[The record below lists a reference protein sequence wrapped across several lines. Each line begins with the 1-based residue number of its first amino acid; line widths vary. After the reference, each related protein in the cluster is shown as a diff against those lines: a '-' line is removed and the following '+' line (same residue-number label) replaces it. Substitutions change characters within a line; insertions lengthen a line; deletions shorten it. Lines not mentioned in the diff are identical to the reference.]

1 MKKNASSKILLSLGV
16 ATLLY
21 SSAFAQE
28 INLTE
33 SSDVGNYF
41 EENGKDINL
50 KNPDKYKGQDLN
62 IKMGVWDLPND
73 DYDSADYRLNI
84 DIGKNNT
91 LSFTHNNGQN
101 PAYVTNL
108 NATAKEVKTTDI
120 VLQAFAPSVINGDLT
135 MTSSGG
141 EAITEDEKKGS
152 GIILYNGAVEGKSAN
167 GSLTINGN
175 FTADKTLF
183 ATYGNFVK
191 VNGTANLKNS
201 NFGLMKRS
209 YTDLE
214 ANNVV
219 MVQAKDFNENILKA
233 NNNAGALLLKFASD
247 YISTDVQGKDP
258 LEAGTIIDISD
269 EDKYGDGEK
278 GLVDYKL
285 SVQNCG
291 GNKCLVDY
299 KLSVQNC
306 GGNKCLVINGGAT
319 AAAKD
324 KLVQLQVD
332 IDAIDKLL
340 KNEFDFSQDEEWTK
354 AKEALEKQK
363 TELEQ
368 LKQEA
373 EKNGGKIDDEK
384 YIDLVNKNSNLNL
397 SANDKASILALRSIT
412 EQLGSIGADLAS
424 REGVKLALDIKKDT
438 DNTGKSVSN
447 LNSASSAV
455 NTTMNISNDVSIG
468 SRVAMLN
475 NPFGTYASK
484 MNGLKFAALDSDM
497 RPSYV
502 NEYTNS
508 VWANA
513 FGGANIIDGDSGAMY
528 GATIGVDKQANDDVL
543 WGTYFTYANAKIKD
557 NNLEQKSDNFQL
569 GMYSTINVA
578 PQWELNL
585 KAYAQVS
592 PTKQDNVQ
600 TDGAYNSDYTSKFL
614 GLSANAGRV
623 FDFSDNTLFIKPF
636 AGVNYYF
643 SYTPSHTENGAIAKD
658 IDSMKNN
665 SVSVEVGAEFRKYM
679 NENSYIFVTPKIE
692 QFVINSG
699 DDYTANLAVN
709 NAFFTS
715 IEANNKKKTYGQ
727 IIVGGNVDFTN
738 QLSMNLGFGA
748 KQILAGKV
756 DNKNET
762 YLSGQ
767 VGLKYKF

>member
-21 SSAFAQE
+21 SGAFAAE
-28 INLTE
+28 ITFN
-33 SSDVGNYF
+33 SDSDLNTHF
-41 EENGKDINL
+41 DINEKDNVATF
-50 KNPDKYKGQDLN
+50 KNENYKNQDLTFKIN
-62 IKMGVWDLPND
+62 TLAFEDAHEDAKI
-73 DYDSADYRLNI
+73 NI
-84 DIGKNNT
+84 DLGNNSLT
-91 LSFTHNNGQN
+91 LENTRNSGGE
-101 PAYVTNL
+101 
-108 NATAKEVKTTDI
+108 TAALVRNFNVDAKDFKTTDI
-120 VLQAFAPSVINGDLT
+120 GLSYFNAGIINANFT
-135 MTSSGG
+135 MV
-141 EAITEDEKKGS
+141 GS
-152 GIILYNGAVEGKSAN
+152 GEDFDLDNIDKNKASSLLIFNGSRENTNDTVN
-167 GSLTINGN
+167 GSLTVNGD
-175 FTADKTLF
+175 FS
-183 ATYGNFVK
+183 ATNSAIASMKSDTFK
-191 VNGTANLKNS
+191 VNGTATIEKSGLGFLSQSYSNL
-201 NFGLMKRS
+201 
-209 YTDLE
+209 D
-214 ANNVV
+214 ANDFIVLR
-219 MVQAKDFNENILKA
+219 AKDIKTDKLNDET
-233 NNNAGALLLKFASD
+233 NAGALILKSASSYIDESLLNDDDYVASL
-247 YISTDVQGKDP
+247 DVT
-258 LEAGTIIDISD
+258 A
-269 EDKYGDGEK
+269 EDNKYGGVF
-278 GLVDYKL
+278 VDYKL
-285 SVQNCG
+285 SLKNCG
-291 GNKCLVDY
+291 GD
-299 KLSVQNC
+299 
-306 GGNKCLVINGGAT
+306 KCLVINGGAT
-319 AAAKD
+319 AAAK
-324 KLVQLQVD
+324 KLTNQIAVD
-332 IDAIDKLL
+332 LEAITRIIDDLD
-340 KNEFDFSQDEEWTK
+340 NEQ
-354 AKEALEKQK
+354 AKETLKKQQAELQTMLE
-363 TELEQ
+363 
-368 LKQEA
+368 EA
-373 EKNGGKIDDEK
+373 KKNGGKIDDEK
-384 YIDLVNKNSNLNL
+384 YIDLVNKNLNLNL

-543 WGTYFTYANAKIKD
+543 WGAYFTYANAKIKD

-569 GMYSTINVA
+569 GMYSTINIA

-600 TDGAYNSDYTSKFL
+600 IDGAYNSDYTSKFL

-715 IEANNKKKTYGQ
+715 VEANNKKKTYGQ

>member
-28 INLTE
+28 INLTQ

-91 LSFTHNNGQN
+91 LSFTHNNDQN
-101 PAYVTNL
+101 PVYVTNL

-141 EAITEDEKKGS
+141 GAITEDEKKGS
-152 GIILYNGAVEGKSAN
+152 GIILYNGNGAVEGKSAN

-175 FTADKTLF
+175 FAADKTLF
-183 ATYGNFVK
+183 AAYGNFVK
-191 VNGTANLKNS
+191 VNGTANLTNS

-219 MVQAKDFNENILKA
+219 IVQAKDFNENILKA
-233 NNNAGALLLKFASD
+233 NNNAGALLLKFAGD

-291 GNKCLVDY
+291 GNKCLV
-299 KLSVQNC
+299 
-306 GGNKCLVINGGAT
+306 INGGAT
-319 AAAKD
+319 AAAKN

-340 KNEFDFSQDEEWTK
+340 KNEFDSSQGEEWEQ
-354 AKEALEKQK
+354 AKETLKKQQAELQTVLE
-363 TELEQ
+363 
-368 LKQEA
+368 EA
-373 EKNGGKIDDEK
+373 KKNGGKIDDEK

-528 GATIGVDKQANDDVL
+528 GATVGVDKQANDDVL
-543 WGTYFTYANAKIKD
+543 WGAYFTYANAKIKD

-600 TDGAYNSDYTSKFL
+600 IDGAYNSDYTSKFL

-715 IEANNKKKTYGQ
+715 VEANNKKKTYGQ

>member
-28 INLTE
+28 INLTQ

-101 PAYVTNL
+101 PVYVTNL

-120 VLQAFAPSVINGDLT
+120 VLQASAPSVINGNLT
-135 MTSSGG
+135 MTSSGAG
-141 EAITEDEKKGS
+141 TITEDEKKGS
-152 GIILYNGAVEGKSAN
+152 GIILYNGNGAVEGKSAN

-183 ATYGNFVK
+183 AAYGNFVK
-191 VNGTANLKNS
+191 VNGTANLTNS

-219 MVQAKDFNENILKA
+219 IVQAKDFNENILKA
-233 NNNAGALLLKFASD
+233 NNNAGALLLKFAGD

-291 GNKCLVDY
+291 GNKCLV
-299 KLSVQNC
+299 
-306 GGNKCLVINGGAT
+306 INGGAT

-332 IDAIDKLL
+332 IDTIDKLL
-340 KNEFDFSQDEEWTK
+340 KNEFDSSQGEEWEQ
-354 AKEALEKQK
+354 AKETLKKQQAEIQTMLE
-363 TELEQ
+363 
-368 LKQEA
+368 EA
-373 EKNGGKIDDEK
+373 KKNGGKIDDEK

-528 GATIGVDKQANDDVL
+528 GATVGVDKQANDDVL
-543 WGTYFTYANAKIKD
+543 WGAYFTYANAKIKD

-600 TDGAYNSDYTSKFL
+600 IDGAYNSDYTSKFL

-665 SVSVEVGAEFRKYM
+665 SVSIEVGAEFRKYM

-715 IEANNKKKTYGQ
+715 VEANNKKKTYGQ

>member
-28 INLTE
+28 INLTQ

-50 KNPDKYKGQDLN
+50 KNPDKYKGQDLS

-101 PAYVTNL
+101 PVYVTNL

-120 VLQAFAPSVINGDLT
+120 VLQASAPSVINGNLT
-135 MTSSGG
+135 MTSSGA
-141 EAITEDEKKGS
+141 ETITENEKKGS
-152 GIILYNGAVEGKSAN
+152 GIILYNGNGAVEGKSAN

-183 ATYGNFVK
+183 AAYGNFVK
-191 VNGTANLKNS
+191 VNGTANLTNS

-219 MVQAKDFNENILKA
+219 IVQAKDFNENILKA
-233 NNNAGALLLKFASD
+233 NNNAGALLLKFAGD

-258 LEAGTIIDISD
+258 LEAATIIDISD

-278 GLVDYKL
+278 G
-285 SVQNCG
+285 
-291 GNKCLVDY
+291 LVDY

-332 IDAIDKLL
+332 IDSIDKLL
-340 KNEFDFSQDEEWTK
+340 KNEFDSSQGEEWEQ
-354 AKEALEKQK
+354 AKETLKKQQAEIQTMLE
-363 TELEQ
+363 
-368 LKQEA
+368 EA

-528 GATIGVDKQANDDVL
+528 GATVGVDKQANDDVL
-543 WGTYFTYANAKIKD
+543 WGAYFTYANAKIKD

-600 TDGAYNSDYTSKFL
+600 IDGAYNSDYTSKFL

-715 IEANNKKKTYGQ
+715 VEANNKKKTYGQ

>member
-21 SSAFAQE
+21 SSAFAAE
-28 INLTE
+28 ITFN
-33 SSDVGNYF
+33 SDSDLNTHF
-41 EENGKDINL
+41 DINEKDNVATF
-50 KNPDKYKGQDLN
+50 KNENYKNQDLTFKIN
-62 IKMGVWDLPND
+62 TLAFEDAHEDAKI
-73 DYDSADYRLNI
+73 NI
-84 DIGKNNT
+84 DLGNNSLT
-91 LSFTHNNGQN
+91 LENTRNSGE
-101 PAYVTNL
+101 
-108 NATAKEVKTTDI
+108 TAALVRNFNVDAKDFKTTDI
-120 VLQAFAPSVINGDLT
+120 GLSYFNAGIINANFT
-135 MTSSGG
+135 MV
-141 EAITEDEKKGS
+141 GS
-152 GIILYNGAVEGKSAN
+152 GEDFDLDNIDKNKASSLLIFNGSRENTNDTVN
-167 GSLTINGN
+167 GSLTVNGD
-175 FTADKTLF
+175 FS
-183 ATYGNFVK
+183 ATNSAIASMKSDTFK
-191 VNGTANLKNS
+191 VNGTATIEKSGLGFLSQSYSNL
-201 NFGLMKRS
+201 
-209 YTDLE
+209 D
-214 ANNVV
+214 ANDFIVLR
-219 MVQAKDFNENILKA
+219 AKDIKTDKLNDET
-233 NNNAGALLLKFASD
+233 NAGALILKSASSYIDESLLNDDDYVASL
-247 YISTDVQGKDP
+247 DVT
-258 LEAGTIIDISD
+258 A
-269 EDKYGDGEK
+269 EDNKYGGVF
-278 GLVDYKL
+278 VDYKL
-285 SVQNCG
+285 SLKNCG
-291 GNKCLVDY
+291 GD
-299 KLSVQNC
+299 
-306 GGNKCLVINGGAT
+306 KCLVINGGAT
-319 AAAKD
+319 AAAK
-324 KLVQLQVD
+324 KLTNQIAVD
-332 IDAIDKLL
+332 LEAITRIIDDLD
-340 KNEFDFSQDEEWTK
+340 NEQ

-384 YIDLVNKNSNLNL
+384 YIDLVNKNLNLNL

-528 GATIGVDKQANDDVL
+528 GATVGVDKQANDDVL

-569 GMYSTINVA
+569 GMYSTINIA

-600 TDGAYNSDYTSKFL
+600 IDGAYNSDYTSKFL

-658 IDSMKNN
+658 IDSIKNN

-715 IEANNKKKTYGQ
+715 VEANNKKKTYGQ

>member
-28 INLTE
+28 INLTQ

-91 LSFTHNNGQN
+91 LSFTHNNDQN
-101 PAYVTNL
+101 PVYVTNL

-120 VLQAFAPSVINGDLT
+120 VLEAVAPSVINGNLT

-141 EAITEDEKKGS
+141 GAITEDEKKGS
-152 GIILYNGAVEGKSAN
+152 GIILYNGNGAVEGKSAN

-175 FTADKTLF
+175 FAADKTLF
-183 ATYGNFVK
+183 AAYGNFVK
-191 VNGTANLKNS
+191 VNGTANLTNS

-219 MVQAKDFNENILKA
+219 IVQAKDFNENILKA
-233 NNNAGALLLKFASD
+233 NNNAGALLLKFAGD

-291 GNKCLVDY
+291 GNKCLV
-299 KLSVQNC
+299 
-306 GGNKCLVINGGAT
+306 INGGAT

-332 IDAIDKLL
+332 IDTIDKLL
-340 KNEFDFSQDEEWTK
+340 KNEFDSSQGEEWEQ
-354 AKEALEKQK
+354 AKETLKKQQAEIQTMLE
-363 TELEQ
+363 
-368 LKQEA
+368 EA
-373 EKNGGKIDDEK
+373 KKNGGKIDDEK
-384 YIDLVNKNSNLNL
+384 YIDLVNKNLNLNL

-543 WGTYFTYANAKIKD
+543 WGAYFTYANAKIKD

-600 TDGAYNSDYTSKFL
+600 IDGAYNSDYTSKFL

-715 IEANNKKKTYGQ
+715 VEANNKKKTYGQ

>member
-28 INLTE
+28 INLTQ

-41 EENGKDINL
+41 EENGNDINL
-50 KNPDKYKGQDLN
+50 KNPDKYKGQDLS

-101 PAYVTNL
+101 PVYVTNL

-120 VLQAFAPSVINGDLT
+120 VLQASAPSVINGNLT
-135 MTSSGG
+135 MTSSGA
-141 EAITEDEKKGS
+141 ETITEDEKKGS
-152 GIILYNGAVEGKSAN
+152 GIILYNGNGAVEGKSAN

-183 ATYGNFVK
+183 AAYGNFVK
-191 VNGTANLKNS
+191 VNGTANLTNS

-219 MVQAKDFNENILKA
+219 IVQAKDFNENILKA
-233 NNNAGALLLKFASD
+233 NNNAGALLLKFAGD

-258 LEAGTIIDISD
+258 LEAVTIIDISD

-278 GLVDYKL
+278 G
-285 SVQNCG
+285 
-291 GNKCLVDY
+291 LVDY

-332 IDAIDKLL
+332 IDTIDKLL
-340 KNEFDFSQDEEWTK
+340 KNEFDSSQGEEWEQ
-354 AKEALEKQK
+354 AKETLKKQQAEIQTMLE
-363 TELEQ
+363 
-368 LKQEA
+368 EA
-373 EKNGGKIDDEK
+373 KKNGGKIDDEK

-528 GATIGVDKQANDDVL
+528 GATVGVDKQANDDVL
-543 WGTYFTYANAKIKD
+543 WGAYFTYANAKIKD

-600 TDGAYNSDYTSKFL
+600 IDGAYNSDYTSKFL

-715 IEANNKKKTYGQ
+715 VEANNKKKTYGQ

>member
-21 SSAFAQE
+21 SSAFAAE
-28 INLTE
+28 ITFN
-33 SSDVGNYF
+33 SDSDLNTHF
-41 EENGKDINL
+41 DINEKDNVATF
-50 KNPDKYKGQDLN
+50 KNENYKNQDLTFKIN
-62 IKMGVWDLPND
+62 TLAFD
-73 DYDSADYRLNI
+73 DAPEDAKINI
-84 DIGKNNT
+84 DLGNNSLT
-91 LSFTHNNGQN
+91 LENTRNSSGE
-101 PAYVTNL
+101 
-108 NATAKEVKTTDI
+108 TAALVRNFNVDAKDFKTTDI
-120 VLQAFAPSVINGDLT
+120 GLSYFNAGIINANFT
-135 MTSSGG
+135 MV
-141 EAITEDEKKGS
+141 GS
-152 GIILYNGAVEGKSAN
+152 GEDFDLDNIDKNKASSLLIFNGSRENTNDTVN
-167 GSLTINGN
+167 GSLTVNGD
-175 FTADKTLF
+175 FS
-183 ATYGNFVK
+183 ATNSAIVSMKSDTFK
-191 VNGTANLKNS
+191 VNGTATLKEAGLGFLSQSYSNLDVND
-201 NFGLMKRS
+201 FIALR
-209 YTDLE
+209 
-214 ANNVV
+214 
-219 MVQAKDFNENILKA
+219 AKDIKTDKLNDET
-233 NNNAGALLLKFASD
+233 NAGALILKSGSSYIDESLLNGDDSIASL
-247 YISTDVQGKDP
+247 DVT
-258 LEAGTIIDISD
+258 A
-269 EDKYGDGEK
+269 EDNKYGGVF
-278 GLVDYKL
+278 VDYKL
-285 SVQNCG
+285 SLKNCG
-291 GNKCLVDY
+291 GD
-299 KLSVQNC
+299 
-306 GGNKCLVINGGAT
+306 KCLVINGGAT
-319 AAAKD
+319 AAAK
-324 KLVQLQVD
+324 KLTNQIAVD
-332 IDAIDKLL
+332 LEAITRIIDGLD
-340 KNEFDFSQDEEWTK
+340 NEQ
-354 AKEALEKQK
+354 AKEALKKQQAEIQ
-363 TELEQ
+363 TMLE
-368 LKQEA
+368 EA
-373 EKNGGKIDDEK
+373 KKNGGKIDDEK
-384 YIDLVNKNSNLNL
+384 YIDLVNKNLNLNL

-543 WGTYFTYANAKIKD
+543 WGAYFTYANAKIKD

-600 TDGAYNSDYTSKFL
+600 IDGAYNSDYTSKFL

-715 IEANNKKKTYGQ
+715 VEANNKKKTYGQ

>member
-21 SSAFAQE
+21 SGAFAQE
-28 INLTE
+28 INLAG
-33 SSDVGNYF
+33 SSDIGNYF

-50 KNPDKYKGQDLN
+50 KNPDKYKGQDLS
-62 IKMGVWDLPND
+62 IKMGIGDLPSD
-73 DYDSADYRLNI
+73 GYDSADYRFNI
-84 DIGKNNT
+84 DIGKDNT
-91 LSFTHNNGQN
+91 LSFTHNNNQE

-108 NATAKEVKTTDI
+108 NATAKKVETTDI
-120 VLQAFAPSVINGDLT
+120 ILQAFAPSVINGNLT
-135 MTSSGG
+135 MTSSGS

-152 GIILYNGAVEGKSAN
+152 GIILYNGTVEGKSAN

-191 VNGTANLKNS
+191 VNGTANLTNS

-219 MVQAKDFNENILKA
+219 IVQAKDFNENILKEET

-247 YISTDVQGKDP
+247 YISTNVQGKDP
-258 LEAGTIIDISD
+258 LEAGTVLDITD
-269 EDKYGDGEK
+269 DKY
-278 GLVDYKL
+278 
-285 SVQNCG
+285 SG
-291 GNKCLVDY
+291 GLVDY

-332 IDAIDKLL
+332 IDTIDKLL
-340 KNEFDFSQDEEWTK
+340 KNEFDSSQDEEWK
-354 AKEALEKQK
+354 QAKEALEKQK
-363 TELEQ
+363 EELKKLQ
-368 LKQEA
+368 QEA
-373 EKNGGKIDDEK
+373 MQNGGKIDDEK
-384 YIDLVNKNSNLNL
+384 YVDLVNKNLNLNL

-424 REGVKLALDIKKDT
+424 REGVKLALQIKKDT

-447 LNSASSAV
+447 FNSASSAV

-513 FGGANIIDGDSGAMY
+513 FGGA
-528 GATIGVDKQANDDVL
+528 
-543 WGTYFTYANAKIKD
+543 
-557 NNLEQKSDNFQL
+557 
-569 GMYSTINVA
+569 
-578 PQWELNL
+578 
-585 KAYAQVS
+585 
-592 PTKQDNVQ
+592 
-600 TDGAYNSDYTSKFL
+600 
-614 GLSANAGRV
+614 
-623 FDFSDNTLFIKPF
+623 
-636 AGVNYYF
+636 
-643 SYTPSHTENGAIAKD
+643 
-658 IDSMKNN
+658 
-665 SVSVEVGAEFRKYM
+665 
-679 NENSYIFVTPKIE
+679 
-692 QFVINSG
+692 
-699 DDYTANLAVN
+699 
-709 NAFFTS
+709 
-715 IEANNKKKTYGQ
+715 
-727 IIVGGNVDFTN
+727 
-738 QLSMNLGFGA
+738 
-748 KQILAGKV
+748 
-756 DNKNET
+756 
-762 YLSGQ
+762 
-767 VGLKYKF
+767 

>member
-28 INLTE
+28 INLTQ

-73 DYDSADYRLNI
+73 DYDSDDYRLNI

-101 PAYVTNL
+101 PVYVTNL

-120 VLQAFAPSVINGDLT
+120 VLQAFAPSVINGNLT
-135 MTSSGG
+135 MTSSGA
-141 EAITEDEKKGS
+141 ETITEDEKKGS
-152 GIILYNGAVEGKSAN
+152 GIILYNGNGAVEGKSAN

-183 ATYGNFVK
+183 AAYGNFVK
-191 VNGTANLKNS
+191 VNGTANLTNS

-219 MVQAKDFNENILKA
+219 IVQAKDFNENILKA
-233 NNNAGALLLKFASD
+233 NNNAGALLLKFAGD

-258 LEAGTIIDISD
+258 LEAATIIDISD

-278 GLVDYKL
+278 G
-285 SVQNCG
+285 
-291 GNKCLVDY
+291 LVDY

-332 IDAIDKLL
+332 IDTIDKLL
-340 KNEFDFSQDEEWTK
+340 KNEFDSSQGEEWEQ
-354 AKEALEKQK
+354 AKETLKKQQAEIQTMLE
-363 TELEQ
+363 
-368 LKQEA
+368 EA
-373 EKNGGKIDDEK
+373 KKNGGKIDDEK
-384 YIDLVNKNSNLNL
+384 YIDLVNKNLNLNL

-528 GATIGVDKQANDDVL
+528 GATVGVDKQANDDVL

-600 TDGAYNSDYTSKFL
+600 IDGAYNSDYTSKFL

-715 IEANNKKKTYGQ
+715 VEANNKKKTYGQ

>member
-28 INLTE
+28 INLTQ

-101 PAYVTNL
+101 PVYVTNL

-135 MTSSGG
+135 MTSSGA
-141 EAITEDEKKGS
+141 ETITEDEKKGS

-183 ATYGNFVK
+183 AAYGNFVK
-191 VNGTANLKNS
+191 VNGTANLTNS

-219 MVQAKDFNENILKA
+219 IVQAKDFNENILKA
-233 NNNAGALLLKFASD
+233 NNNAGALLLKFAGD

-291 GNKCLVDY
+291 GNKCLV
-299 KLSVQNC
+299 
-306 GGNKCLVINGGAT
+306 INGGAT
-319 AAAKD
+319 AAAKN

-340 KNEFDFSQDEEWTK
+340 KNEFDSSQGEEWEQ
-354 AKEALEKQK
+354 AKETLKKQQAELQTMLE
-363 TELEQ
+363 
-368 LKQEA
+368 EA
-373 EKNGGKIDDEK
+373 KKNGGKIDDEK
-384 YIDLVNKNSNLNL
+384 YIDLVNKNLNLNL

-528 GATIGVDKQANDDVL
+528 GATVGVDKQANDDVL
-543 WGTYFTYANAKIKD
+543 WGAYFTYANAKIKD

-600 TDGAYNSDYTSKFL
+600 IDGAYNSDYTSKFL

-665 SVSVEVGAEFRKYM
+665 SVSIEVGAEFRKYM

-715 IEANNKKKTYGQ
+715 VEANNKKKTYGQ

>member
-21 SSAFAQE
+21 SGAFAAE
-28 INLTE
+28 ITFN
-33 SSDVGNYF
+33 SDSDLNTHF
-41 EENGKDINL
+41 DINEKDNVATF
-50 KNPDKYKGQDLN
+50 KNENYKNQDLTFKIN
-62 IKMGVWDLPND
+62 TLAFD
-73 DYDSADYRLNI
+73 DAPEDAKINI
-84 DIGKNNT
+84 DLGNNSLT
-91 LSFTHNNGQN
+91 LENTRNSSGE
-101 PAYVTNL
+101 
-108 NATAKEVKTTDI
+108 TAALVRNFNVDAKDFKTTDI
-120 VLQAFAPSVINGDLT
+120 GLSYFNAGIINANFT
-135 MTSSGG
+135 MV
-141 EAITEDEKKGS
+141 GS
-152 GIILYNGAVEGKSAN
+152 GEDFDLDNIDKNKASSLLIFNGSRENTNDTVN
-167 GSLTINGN
+167 GSLTVNGD
-175 FTADKTLF
+175 FS
-183 ATYGNFVK
+183 ATNSAIVSMKSDTFK
-191 VNGTANLKNS
+191 VNGTATLKEAGLGFLSQSYSNLDVND
-201 NFGLMKRS
+201 FIALR
-209 YTDLE
+209 
-214 ANNVV
+214 
-219 MVQAKDFNENILKA
+219 AKDIKTDKLNDET
-233 NNNAGALLLKFASD
+233 NAGALILKSASSYIDESLLNGDDSIASL
-247 YISTDVQGKDP
+247 DVT
-258 LEAGTIIDISD
+258 A
-269 EDKYGDGEK
+269 EDNKYGGVF
-278 GLVDYKL
+278 VDYKL
-285 SVQNCG
+285 SLKNCG
-291 GNKCLVDY
+291 GD
-299 KLSVQNC
+299 
-306 GGNKCLVINGGAT
+306 KCLVINGGAT
-319 AAAKD
+319 AAAK
-324 KLVQLQVD
+324 KLTNQIAVD
-332 IDAIDKLL
+332 LEAITRIIDDLD
-340 KNEFDFSQDEEWTK
+340 NEQ
-354 AKEALEKQK
+354 AKEALQEQK
-363 TELEQ
+363 TELEKLQ
-368 LKQEA
+368 QEA
-373 EKNGGKIDDEK
+373 MQNGGKIDDEK
-384 YIDLVNKNSNLNL
+384 YIDLVNKNLNLNL

-528 GATIGVDKQANDDVL
+528 GATVGVDKQANDDVL
-543 WGTYFTYANAKIKD
+543 WGAYFTYANAKIKD

-715 IEANNKKKTYGQ
+715 VEANNKKKTYGQ

>member
-28 INLTE
+28 INLTQ

-91 LSFTHNNGQN
+91 LSFTHNNDQN
-101 PAYVTNL
+101 PVYVTNL

-120 VLQAFAPSVINGDLT
+120 VLQASAPSVINGNLT

-141 EAITEDEKKGS
+141 GAITEDEKKGS
-152 GIILYNGAVEGKSAN
+152 GIILYNGNGAVEGKSAN

-175 FTADKTLF
+175 FAADKTLF
-183 ATYGNFVK
+183 AAYGNFVK
-191 VNGTANLKNS
+191 VNGTANLTNS

-219 MVQAKDFNENILKA
+219 IVQAKDFNENILKA
-233 NNNAGALLLKFASD
+233 NNNAGALLLKFAGD

-291 GNKCLVDY
+291 GNKCLV
-299 KLSVQNC
+299 
-306 GGNKCLVINGGAT
+306 INGGAT

-332 IDAIDKLL
+332 IDTIDKLL
-340 KNEFDFSQDEEWTK
+340 KNEFDSSQGEEWEQ
-354 AKEALEKQK
+354 AKETLKKQQAEIQTMLE
-363 TELEQ
+363 
-368 LKQEA
+368 EA

-424 REGVKLALDIKKDT
+424 REGVKLALQIKKDT

-528 GATIGVDKQANDDVL
+528 GATVGVDKQANDDVL
-543 WGTYFTYANAKIKD
+543 WGAYFTYANAKIKD

-569 GMYSTINVA
+569 GMYSTINIA

-600 TDGAYNSDYTSKFL
+600 IDGAYNSDYTSKFL

-715 IEANNKKKTYGQ
+715 VEANNKKKTYGQ

>member
-28 INLTE
+28 INLTG
-33 SSDVGNYF
+33 SSDIGKYF

-50 KNPDKYKGQDLN
+50 KNPDNYKGKDLS
-62 IKMGVWDLPND
+62 IKMGIGDLPSD
-73 DYDSADYRLNI
+73 GYDSADYRFNI

-91 LSFTHNNGQN
+91 LSFIHNNGQD

-108 NATAKEVKTTDI
+108 NATAKKVETTDI
-120 VLQAFAPSVINGDLT
+120 ILQAFAPSVINGDLT
-135 MTSSGG
+135 MTSSGAG
-141 EAITEDEKKGS
+141 AITEDEKKGS
-152 GIILYNGAVEGKSAN
+152 GIILYNGAGETQSAN

-191 VNGTANLKNS
+191 VNGTANLTNS
-201 NFGLMKRS
+201 NFGLIKRS

-219 MVQAKDFNENILKA
+219 MVQAKDFNEDILKA
-233 NNNAGALLLKFASD
+233 KNNAGALLVKFLND
-247 YISTDVQGKDP
+247 YVSTDLHGKDVA
-258 LEAGTIIDISD
+258 ETGAVIDISD
-269 EDKYGDGEK
+269 EDKYGDGKK
-278 GLVDYKL
+278 G
-285 SVQNCG
+285 
-291 GNKCLVDY
+291 LVDY

-319 AAAKD
+319 AAAKN
-324 KLVQLQVD
+324 LTNQIAVD

-340 KNEFDFSQDEEWTK
+340 KNEFDPSQEEEWTK
-354 AKEALEKQK
+354 VKKALQQQK

-384 YIDLVNKNSNLNL
+384 YIDLVNKNLNLNL

-424 REGVKLALDIKKDT
+424 REGVKLALQIKKDT

-543 WGTYFTYANAKIKD
+543 WGAYFTYANAKIKD

-569 GMYSTINVA
+569 GMYSTINIA

-600 TDGAYNSDYTSKFL
+600 IDGAYNSDYTSKFL

-715 IEANNKKKTYGQ
+715 VEANNKKKTYGQ

-748 KQILAGKV
+748 KQILAGRV
-756 DNKNET
+756 DSKNET

>member
-21 SSAFAQE
+21 SGAFAAE
-28 INLTE
+28 ITFN
-33 SSDVGNYF
+33 SDSDLNTHF
-41 EENGKDINL
+41 DINEKDNVATF
-50 KNPDKYKGQDLN
+50 KNENYKNQDLTFKIN
-62 IKMGVWDLPND
+62 TLAFD
-73 DYDSADYRLNI
+73 DAPEDAKINI
-84 DIGKNNT
+84 DLGNNSLT
-91 LSFTHNNGQN
+91 LENTRNSSGE
-101 PAYVTNL
+101 
-108 NATAKEVKTTDI
+108 TAALVRNFNVDAKDFKTTDI
-120 VLQAFAPSVINGDLT
+120 GLSYFNAGIINANFT
-135 MTSSGG
+135 MV
-141 EAITEDEKKGS
+141 GS
-152 GIILYNGAVEGKSAN
+152 GEDFDLDNIDKNKASSLLIFNGSRENTNDTVN
-167 GSLTINGN
+167 GSLTVNGD
-175 FTADKTLF
+175 FS
-183 ATYGNFVK
+183 ATNSAIVSMKSDTFK
-191 VNGTANLKNS
+191 VNGTATLKEAGLGFLSQSYSNLDVND
-201 NFGLMKRS
+201 FIALR
-209 YTDLE
+209 
-214 ANNVV
+214 
-219 MVQAKDFNENILKA
+219 AKDIKTDKLNDET
-233 NNNAGALLLKFASD
+233 NAGALILKSASSYIDESLLNGDDYVASL
-247 YISTDVQGKDP
+247 DVT
-258 LEAGTIIDISD
+258 A
-269 EDKYGDGEK
+269 EDNKYGGVF
-278 GLVDYKL
+278 VDYKL
-285 SVQNCG
+285 SLKNCG
-291 GNKCLVDY
+291 GD
-299 KLSVQNC
+299 
-306 GGNKCLVINGGAT
+306 KCLVINGGAT
-319 AAAKD
+319 AAAK
-324 KLVQLQVD
+324 KLTNQIAVD
-332 IDAIDKLL
+332 LEAITRIIDGLD
-340 KNEFDFSQDEEWTK
+340 NEQ
-354 AKEALEKQK
+354 AKEALQEQK

-384 YIDLVNKNSNLNL
+384 YIDLVNKNLNLNL

-528 GATIGVDKQANDDVL
+528 GATVGVDKQANDDVL
-543 WGTYFTYANAKIKD
+543 WGAYFTYANAKIKD

-658 IDSMKNN
+658 IDSIKNN

-715 IEANNKKKTYGQ
+715 VEANNKKKTYGQ

>member
-28 INLTE
+28 INLTG
-33 SSDVGNYF
+33 SSDIGNYF

-91 LSFTHNNGQN
+91 LSFTHNNDQN
-101 PAYVTNL
+101 PVYVTNL
-108 NATAKEVKTTDI
+108 NATVKEVKTTDI
-120 VLQAFAPSVINGDLT
+120 VLQAFAPSVINGNLT

-141 EAITEDEKKGS
+141 GAITEDEKKGS
-152 GIILYNGAVEGKSAN
+152 GIILYNGNGAVEGKSAN

-175 FTADKTLF
+175 FAADKTLF
-183 ATYGNFVK
+183 AAYGNFVK
-191 VNGTANLKNS
+191 VNGTANLTNS

-219 MVQAKDFNENILKA
+219 IVQAKDFNENILKA
-233 NNNAGALLLKFASD
+233 NNNAGALLLKFAGD

-258 LEAGTIIDISD
+258 LEAATIIDISD

-278 GLVDYKL
+278 G
-285 SVQNCG
+285 
-291 GNKCLVDY
+291 LVDY

-332 IDAIDKLL
+332 IDSIDKLL
-340 KNEFDFSQDEEWTK
+340 KNEFDSSQGEEWEQ
-354 AKEALEKQK
+354 AKETLKKQQAEIQTMLE
-363 TELEQ
+363 
-368 LKQEA
+368 EA
-373 EKNGGKIDDEK
+373 KKNGGKIDDEK
-384 YIDLVNKNSNLNL
+384 YIDLVNKNLNLNL

-528 GATIGVDKQANDDVL
+528 GATVGVDKQANDDVL
-543 WGTYFTYANAKIKD
+543 WGAYFTYANAKIKD

-600 TDGAYNSDYTSKFL
+600 IDGAYNSDYTSKFL

>member
-21 SSAFAQE
+21 SGAFAAE
-28 INLTE
+28 ITFN
-33 SSDVGNYF
+33 SDSDLNTHFDISEKDNVATFKNENY
-41 EENGKDINL
+41 
-50 KNPDKYKGQDLN
+50 KNQDLTFKIN
-62 IKMGVWDLPND
+62 TLAFD
-73 DYDSADYRLNI
+73 DAPEDAKINI
-84 DIGKNNT
+84 DLGNNSLT
-91 LSFTHNNGQN
+91 LENTRNSSGE
-101 PAYVTNL
+101 
-108 NATAKEVKTTDI
+108 TAALVRNFNVDAKDFKTTDI
-120 VLQAFAPSVINGDLT
+120 GLSYFNAGIINANFT
-135 MTSSGG
+135 MV
-141 EAITEDEKKGS
+141 GS
-152 GIILYNGAVEGKSAN
+152 GEDFDLDNIDKNKASSLLIFNGSRENTNDTVN
-167 GSLTINGN
+167 GSLTVNGD
-175 FTADKTLF
+175 FS
-183 ATYGNFVK
+183 ATNSAIVSMKSDTFK
-191 VNGTANLKNS
+191 VNGTATLKEAGLGFLSQSYSNLDVND
-201 NFGLMKRS
+201 FIALR
-209 YTDLE
+209 
-214 ANNVV
+214 
-219 MVQAKDFNENILKA
+219 AKDIKTDKLNDET
-233 NNNAGALLLKFASD
+233 NAGALILKSASSYIDESLLNGHDSIASL
-247 YISTDVQGKDP
+247 DVT
-258 LEAGTIIDISD
+258 A
-269 EDKYGDGEK
+269 EDNKYGGVF
-278 GLVDYKL
+278 VDYKL
-285 SVQNCG
+285 SLKNCG
-291 GNKCLVDY
+291 GD
-299 KLSVQNC
+299 
-306 GGNKCLVINGGAT
+306 KCLVINGGAT
-319 AAAKD
+319 AAAK
-324 KLVQLQVD
+324 KLTNQIAVD
-332 IDAIDKLL
+332 LEAITRIIDDYLD
-340 KNEFDFSQDEEWTK
+340 NEQ
-354 AKEALEKQK
+354 AKEALQEQK

-384 YIDLVNKNSNLNL
+384 YIDLVNKNLNLNL

-528 GATIGVDKQANDDVL
+528 GATVGVDKQANDDVL
-543 WGTYFTYANAKIKD
+543 WGAYFTYANAKIKD

-600 TDGAYNSDYTSKFL
+600 IDGAYNSDYTSKFL

-636 AGVNYYF
+636 AGINYYF

-692 QFVINSG
+692 QFVINRG
-699 DDYTANLAVN
+699 DDYTANLAIN

-715 IEANNKKKTYGQ
+715 VEANNKKKTYGQ

>member
-28 INLTE
+28 INLTQ

-50 KNPDKYKGQDLN
+50 KNPDKYKGQDLS
-62 IKMGVWDLPND
+62 IKMGVWDLPD
-73 DYDSADYRLNI
+73 DYDSDDYRLNI

-101 PAYVTNL
+101 PVYVTNL

-120 VLQAFAPSVINGDLT
+120 VLQAFAPSVINGNLT
-135 MTSSGG
+135 MTSSGA
-141 EAITEDEKKGS
+141 ETITEDEKKGS
-152 GIILYNGAVEGKSAN
+152 GIILYNGNGAVEGKSAN

-183 ATYGNFVK
+183 AAYGNFVK
-191 VNGTANLKNS
+191 VNGTANLTNS
-201 NFGLMKRS
+201 NFGLMKHS

-219 MVQAKDFNENILKA
+219 IVQAKDFNENILKA
-233 NNNAGALLLKFASD
+233 NNNAGALLLKFAGD

-258 LEAGTIIDISD
+258 LEAATIIDISD

-278 GLVDYKL
+278 G
-285 SVQNCG
+285 
-291 GNKCLVDY
+291 LVDY

-332 IDAIDKLL
+332 IDTIDKLL
-340 KNEFDFSQDEEWTK
+340 KNEFDSSQGEEWEQ
-354 AKEALEKQK
+354 AKETLKKQQAEIQTMLE
-363 TELEQ
+363 
-368 LKQEA
+368 EA
-373 EKNGGKIDDEK
+373 KKNGGKIDDEK

-528 GATIGVDKQANDDVL
+528 GATVGVDKQANDDVL
-543 WGTYFTYANAKIKD
+543 WGAYFTYANAKIKD

-600 TDGAYNSDYTSKFL
+600 IDGAYNSDYTSKFL

-665 SVSVEVGAEFRKYM
+665 SVSIEVGAEFRKYM

-715 IEANNKKKTYGQ
+715 VEANNKKKTYGQ

>member
-28 INLTE
+28 INLTQ
-33 SSDVGNYF
+33 SSDIGNYF

-91 LSFTHNNGQN
+91 LSFTHNNDQN
-101 PAYVTNL
+101 PVYVTNL

-120 VLQAFAPSVINGDLT
+120 VLQASAPSVINGNLT

-141 EAITEDEKKGS
+141 GAITEDEKKGS
-152 GIILYNGAVEGKSAN
+152 GIILYNGNGAVEGKSAN

-183 ATYGNFVK
+183 AAYGNFVK
-191 VNGTANLKNS
+191 VNGTANLTNS

-219 MVQAKDFNENILKA
+219 IVQAKDFNENILKA
-233 NNNAGALLLKFASD
+233 NNNAGALLLKFAGD

-258 LEAGTIIDISD
+258 LEAVTIIDISD

-278 GLVDYKL
+278 G
-285 SVQNCG
+285 
-291 GNKCLVDY
+291 LVDY

-332 IDAIDKLL
+332 IDTIDKLL
-340 KNEFDFSQDEEWTK
+340 KSEFDSSQDEEWK
-354 AKEALEKQK
+354 QAKEALEKQK
-363 TELEQ
+363 TELQTMLE
-368 LKQEA
+368 EA

-384 YIDLVNKNSNLNL
+384 YIDLVNKNLNLNL

-528 GATIGVDKQANDDVL
+528 GATVGVDKQANDDVL
-543 WGTYFTYANAKIKD
+543 WGAYFTYANAKIKD

-600 TDGAYNSDYTSKFL
+600 IDGAYNSDYTSKFL

-715 IEANNKKKTYGQ
+715 VEANNKKKTYGQ

>member
-21 SSAFAQE
+21 SGAFAAE
-28 INLTE
+28 ITFN
-33 SSDVGNYF
+33 SDSDLNTHF
-41 EENGKDINL
+41 DINEKDNVATF
-50 KNPDKYKGQDLN
+50 KNENYKNQDLTFKIN
-62 IKMGVWDLPND
+62 TLAFD
-73 DYDSADYRLNI
+73 DAPEDAKINI
-84 DIGKNNT
+84 DLGNNSLT
-91 LSFTHNNGQN
+91 LENTRNSGGE
-101 PAYVTNL
+101 
-108 NATAKEVKTTDI
+108 TAALVRNFNVDAKDFKTTDI
-120 VLQAFAPSVINGDLT
+120 GLSYFNAGIINANFT
-135 MTSSGG
+135 MV
-141 EAITEDEKKGS
+141 GS
-152 GIILYNGAVEGKSAN
+152 GEDFDLDNIDKNKASSLLIFNGSRENTNDTVN
-167 GSLTINGN
+167 GSLTVNGD
-175 FTADKTLF
+175 FS
-183 ATYGNFVK
+183 ATNSAIVSMKSDTFK
-191 VNGTANLKNS
+191 VNGTATIEKSGLGFLSQSYSNLDVND
-201 NFGLMKRS
+201 FIALR
-209 YTDLE
+209 
-214 ANNVV
+214 
-219 MVQAKDFNENILKA
+219 AKDIKTDKLNDET
-233 NNNAGALLLKFASD
+233 NAGALILKSASSYIDESLLNDDDYVASL
-247 YISTDVQGKDP
+247 DVT
-258 LEAGTIIDISD
+258 A
-269 EDKYGDGEK
+269 EDNKYGGVF
-278 GLVDYKL
+278 VDYKL
-285 SVQNCG
+285 SLKNCG
-291 GNKCLVDY
+291 GD
-299 KLSVQNC
+299 
-306 GGNKCLVINGGAT
+306 KCLVINGGAT
-319 AAAKD
+319 AAAK
-324 KLVQLQVD
+324 KLTNQIAVD
-332 IDAIDKLL
+332 LEAITRIIDGLD
-340 KNEFDFSQDEEWTK
+340 NEQ
-354 AKEALEKQK
+354 AKEALQEQK
-363 TELEQ
+363 TELEKLQ
-368 LKQEA
+368 QEA
-373 EKNGGKIDDEK
+373 MQNGGKIDDEK

-528 GATIGVDKQANDDVL
+528 GATVGVDKQANDDVL
-543 WGTYFTYANAKIKD
+543 WGAYFTYANAKIKD

-569 GMYSTINVA
+569 GMYSTINIA

-636 AGVNYYF
+636 AGINYYF

-692 QFVINSG
+692 QFVINRG
-699 DDYTANLAVN
+699 DDYTANLAIN

-715 IEANNKKKTYGQ
+715 VEANNKKKTYGQ

>member
-28 INLTE
+28 INLTQ
-33 SSDVGNYF
+33 SSDIGKYF

-50 KNPDKYKGQDLN
+50 KNPDKYKGQDLS

-73 DYDSADYRLNI
+73 DYDSDDYRLNI

-91 LSFTHNNGQN
+91 LSFTHNNDQN
-101 PAYVTNL
+101 PVYVTNL

-120 VLQAFAPSVINGDLT
+120 VLQAFAPSVINGNLT
-135 MTSSGG
+135 MTSSGAG
-141 EAITEDEKKGS
+141 TITEDEKKGS
-152 GIILYNGAVEGKSAN
+152 GIILYNGNGAVEGKSAN

-183 ATYGNFVK
+183 AAYGNFVK
-191 VNGTANLKNS
+191 VNGTANLTNS

-219 MVQAKDFNENILKA
+219 IVQAKDFNENILKA
-233 NNNAGALLLKFASD
+233 NNNAGALLLKFAGD

-291 GNKCLVDY
+291 GNKCLV
-299 KLSVQNC
+299 
-306 GGNKCLVINGGAT
+306 INGGAT

-332 IDAIDKLL
+332 IDTIDKLL
-340 KNEFDFSQDEEWTK
+340 KNEFDSSQGEEWEQ
-354 AKEALEKQK
+354 AKETLKKQQAEIQTMLE
-363 TELEQ
+363 
-368 LKQEA
+368 EA
-373 EKNGGKIDDEK
+373 KKNGGKIDDEK

-528 GATIGVDKQANDDVL
+528 GATVGVDKQANDDVL
-543 WGTYFTYANAKIKD
+543 WGAYFTYANAKIKD

-600 TDGAYNSDYTSKFL
+600 IDGAYNSDYTSKFL

-665 SVSVEVGAEFRKYM
+665 SVSIEVGAEFRKYM

-715 IEANNKKKTYGQ
+715 VEANNKKKTYGQ

>member
-21 SSAFAQE
+21 SGAFAAE
-28 INLTE
+28 ITFN
-33 SSDVGNYF
+33 SDSDLNTHF
-41 EENGKDINL
+41 DINEKDNVATF
-50 KNPDKYKGQDLN
+50 KNENYKNQDLTFKIN
-62 IKMGVWDLPND
+62 TLAFD
-73 DYDSADYRLNI
+73 DAPEDAKINI
-84 DIGKNNT
+84 DLGNNSLT
-91 LSFTHNNGQN
+91 LENTRNSGGE
-101 PAYVTNL
+101 
-108 NATAKEVKTTDI
+108 TAALVRNFNVDAKDFKTTDI
-120 VLQAFAPSVINGDLT
+120 GLSYFNAGIINANFT
-135 MTSSGG
+135 MV
-141 EAITEDEKKGS
+141 GS
-152 GIILYNGAVEGKSAN
+152 GEDFDLDNIDKNKASSLLIFNGSRENTNDTVN
-167 GSLTINGN
+167 GSLTVNGD
-175 FTADKTLF
+175 FS
-183 ATYGNFVK
+183 ATNSAIVSMKSDTFK
-191 VNGTANLKNS
+191 VNGTATIEKSGLGFLSQSYSNL
-201 NFGLMKRS
+201 
-209 YTDLE
+209 D
-214 ANNVV
+214 ANDFIVLR
-219 MVQAKDFNENILKA
+219 AKDIKTDKLNDET
-233 NNNAGALLLKFASD
+233 NAGALILKSGSSYIDESLLNGDDYVASL
-247 YISTDVQGKDP
+247 DVT
-258 LEAGTIIDISD
+258 A
-269 EDKYGDGEK
+269 EDNKYGGVF
-278 GLVDYKL
+278 VDYKL
-285 SVQNCG
+285 SLKNCG
-291 GNKCLVDY
+291 GD
-299 KLSVQNC
+299 
-306 GGNKCLVINGGAT
+306 KCLVINGGAT
-319 AAAKD
+319 AAAK
-324 KLVQLQVD
+324 KLTNQIAVD
-332 IDAIDKLL
+332 LEAITRIIDGLD
-340 KNEFDFSQDEEWTK
+340 NEQ
-354 AKEALEKQK
+354 AKETLKKQQAELQTMLE
-363 TELEQ
+363 
-368 LKQEA
+368 EA

-384 YIDLVNKNSNLNL
+384 YIDLVNKNLNLNL

-528 GATIGVDKQANDDVL
+528 GATVGVDKQANDDVL
-543 WGTYFTYANAKIKD
+543 WGAYFTYANAKIKD

-600 TDGAYNSDYTSKFL
+600 IDGAYNSDYTSKFL

-715 IEANNKKKTYGQ
+715 VEANNKKKTYGQ

>member
-28 INLTE
+28 INLTQ

-91 LSFTHNNGQN
+91 LSFTHNNDQN
-101 PAYVTNL
+101 PVYVTNL

-120 VLQAFAPSVINGDLT
+120 VLQASAPSVINGNLT

-141 EAITEDEKKGS
+141 GAITEDEKKGS
-152 GIILYNGAVEGKSAN
+152 GIIFHNGNGAVEGKSAN

-175 FTADKTLF
+175 FAADKTLF
-183 ATYGNFVK
+183 AAYGNFVK
-191 VNGTANLKNS
+191 VNGTANLTNS

-219 MVQAKDFNENILKA
+219 IVQAKDFNENILKA
-233 NNNAGALLLKFASD
+233 NNNAGALLLKFAGD

-291 GNKCLVDY
+291 GNKCLV
-299 KLSVQNC
+299 
-306 GGNKCLVINGGAT
+306 INGGAT

-332 IDAIDKLL
+332 IDTIDKLL
-340 KNEFDFSQDEEWTK
+340 KNEFDSSQGEEWEQ
-354 AKEALEKQK
+354 AKETLKKQQAELQTMLE
-363 TELEQ
+363 
-368 LKQEA
+368 EA
-373 EKNGGKIDDEK
+373 KKNGGKIDDEK
-384 YIDLVNKNSNLNL
+384 YIDLVNKNLNLNL

-528 GATIGVDKQANDDVL
+528 GATVGVDKQANDDVL
-543 WGTYFTYANAKIKD
+543 WGAYFTYANAKIKD

-569 GMYSTINVA
+569 GMYSTINIA

-600 TDGAYNSDYTSKFL
+600 IDGAYNSDYTSKFL

-658 IDSMKNN
+658 IDSIKNN

-715 IEANNKKKTYGQ
+715 VEANNKKKTYGQ

>member
-28 INLTE
+28 QNINLTE
-33 SSDVGNYF
+33 SSDIGKYF

-50 KNPDKYKGQDLN
+50 KNPDDYKGKDLS
-62 IKMGVWDLPND
+62 ITMGVWDLPND
-73 DYDSADYRLNI
+73 DYDNADYRLNI

-91 LSFTHNNGQN
+91 LSFTHNNGEN

-108 NATAKEVKTTDI
+108 NATAQEVKTTDI
-120 VLQAFAPSVINGDLT
+120 VLQAFAPSVINGNLT
-135 MTSSGG
+135 MTSSGS

-152 GIILYNGAVEGKSAN
+152 GIILYNGTVEGKSAN

-191 VNGTANLKNS
+191 VNGTANLTNS
-201 NFGLMKRS
+201 NFGLIKRS

-219 MVQAKDFNENILKA
+219 MVQAKDFNKDILEEKS
-233 NNNAGALLLKFASD
+233 NNNAGALLVKFLND
-247 YISTDVQGKDP
+247 YVSTDLHGKDVI
-258 LEAGTIIDISD
+258 ETGAVIDISD
-269 EDKYGDGEK
+269 EDEYGDGKK

-291 GNKCLVDY
+291 GNKCLV
-299 KLSVQNC
+299 V
-306 GGNKCLVINGGAT
+306 NGGAT

-324 KLVQLQVD
+324 KLTQLKVD
-332 IDAIDKLL
+332 INAIDKLL
-340 KNEFDFSQDEEWTK
+340 KNEFDSSQDEEWK
-354 AKEALEKQK
+354 QAKEALEKQK
-363 TELEQ
+363 TELEKLQ
-368 LKQEA
+368 QEA
-373 EKNGGKIDDEK
+373 MQNGGKIDDEK
-384 YIDLVNKNSNLNL
+384 YIDLVNKNLNLNL

-543 WGTYFTYANAKIKD
+543 WGAYFTYANAKIKD

-569 GMYSTINVA
+569 GMYSTINIA

-636 AGVNYYF
+636 AGINYYF

-692 QFVINSG
+692 QFVINGG

-715 IEANNKKKTYGQ
+715 VEANNKKKTYGQ

-748 KQILAGKV
+748 KQILAGRV
-756 DNKNET
+756 DSKNET

>member
-28 INLTE
+28 INLTQ
-33 SSDVGNYF
+33 SSDVGKYF

-50 KNPDKYKGQDLN
+50 KNPDQYKGQDLS

-84 DIGKNNT
+84 DIGKDNT
-91 LSFTHNNGQN
+91 LSFTHNNKEN

-135 MTSSGG
+135 MTSSGAG
-141 EAITEDEKKGS
+141 AITEDEKKGS
-152 GIILYNGAVEGKSAN
+152 GIILYNGAGETQSAN

-175 FTADKTLF
+175 FTVDKTLF

-191 VNGTANLKNS
+191 VNGTANLTNS
-201 NFGLMKRS
+201 NFGLIKRS

-219 MVQAKDFNENILKA
+219 MVQAKDFNKDILEEKS
-233 NNNAGALLLKFASD
+233 NNNAGALLVKFLND
-247 YISTDVQGKDP
+247 YVSTDLHGKDVI
-258 LEAGTIIDISD
+258 ETGAVIDISD
-269 EDKYGDGEK
+269 EDEYGDGKK

-291 GNKCLVDY
+291 GNKCLV
-299 KLSVQNC
+299 V
-306 GGNKCLVINGGAT
+306 NGGAT

-324 KLVQLQVD
+324 KLTQLKVD
-332 IDAIDKLL
+332 INAIDKLL
-340 KNEFDFSQDEEWTK
+340 KNEFDSSQDEEWK
-354 AKEALEKQK
+354 QAKEALEKQK
-363 TELEQ
+363 TELEKLQ
-368 LKQEA
+368 QEA
-373 EKNGGKIDDEK
+373 MQNGGKIDDEK
-384 YIDLVNKNSNLNL
+384 YIDLVNKNLNLNL

-528 GATIGVDKQANDDVL
+528 GATVGVDKQANDDVL
-543 WGTYFTYANAKIKD
+543 WGAYFTYANAKIKD

-569 GMYSTINVA
+569 GMYSTINIA

-600 TDGAYNSDYTSKFL
+600 IDGAYNSDYTSKFL

-715 IEANNKKKTYGQ
+715 VEANNKKKTYGQ

>member
-28 INLTE
+28 INLTQ
-33 SSDVGNYF
+33 SSDIGNYF

-62 IKMGVWDLPND
+62 IKMGVWDLPD
-73 DYDSADYRLNI
+73 DYDSDDYRLNI

-101 PAYVTNL
+101 PVYVTNL

-120 VLQAFAPSVINGDLT
+120 VLQASAPSVINGNLT

-141 EAITEDEKKGS
+141 GAITEDEKKGS
-152 GIILYNGAVEGKSAN
+152 GIILYNGNGAVEGKSAN

-175 FTADKTLF
+175 FAADKTLF
-183 ATYGNFVK
+183 AAYGNFVK
-191 VNGTANLKNS
+191 VNGTANLTNS

-219 MVQAKDFNENILKA
+219 IVQAKDFNENILKA
-233 NNNAGALLLKFASD
+233 NNNAGALLLKFAGD

-291 GNKCLVDY
+291 GNKCLV
-299 KLSVQNC
+299 
-306 GGNKCLVINGGAT
+306 INGGAT

-324 KLVQLQVD
+324 KLTQLQVD
-332 IDAIDKLL
+332 IDTIDKLL
-340 KNEFDFSQDEEWTK
+340 KNEFDSSQGEEWEQ
-354 AKEALEKQK
+354 AKETLKKQQAEIQTMLE
-363 TELEQ
+363 
-368 LKQEA
+368 EA
-373 EKNGGKIDDEK
+373 KKNGGKIDDEK
-384 YIDLVNKNSNLNL
+384 YIDLVNKNLNLNL

-528 GATIGVDKQANDDVL
+528 GATVGVDKQANDDVL
-543 WGTYFTYANAKIKD
+543 WGAYFTYANAKIKD

-600 TDGAYNSDYTSKFL
+600 IDGAYNSDYTSKFL

-715 IEANNKKKTYGQ
+715 VEANNKKKTYGQ

>member
-28 INLTE
+28 INLTQ

-91 LSFTHNNGQN
+91 LSFTHNNDQN
-101 PAYVTNL
+101 PVYVTNL

-120 VLQAFAPSVINGDLT
+120 VLQASAPSVINGNLT

-141 EAITEDEKKGS
+141 GAITEDEKKGS
-152 GIILYNGAVEGKSAN
+152 GIILYNGNGAVEGKSAN

-175 FTADKTLF
+175 FAADKTLF
-183 ATYGNFVK
+183 AAYGNFVK
-191 VNGTANLKNS
+191 VNGTANLTNS

-219 MVQAKDFNENILKA
+219 IVQAKDFNENILKA
-233 NNNAGALLLKFASD
+233 NNNAGALLLKFAGD

-291 GNKCLVDY
+291 GNKCLV
-299 KLSVQNC
+299 
-306 GGNKCLVINGGAT
+306 INGGAT

-332 IDAIDKLL
+332 IDTIDKLL
-340 KNEFDFSQDEEWTK
+340 KNEFDSSQGEEWEQ
-354 AKEALEKQK
+354 AKETLKKQQAEIQTMLE
-363 TELEQ
+363 
-368 LKQEA
+368 EA
-373 EKNGGKIDDEK
+373 KKNGGKIDDEK
-384 YIDLVNKNSNLNL
+384 YIDLVNKNLNLNL

-528 GATIGVDKQANDDVL
+528 GATVGVDKQANDDVL
-543 WGTYFTYANAKIKD
+543 WGAYFTYANAKIKD

-600 TDGAYNSDYTSKFL
+600 IDGAYNSDYTSKFL

>member
-28 INLTE
+28 INLTQ

-91 LSFTHNNGQN
+91 LSFTHNNDQN
-101 PAYVTNL
+101 PVYVTNL

-120 VLQAFAPSVINGDLT
+120 VLQASAPSVINGNLT

-141 EAITEDEKKGS
+141 GAITEDEKKGS
-152 GIILYNGAVEGKSAN
+152 GIILYNGNGAVEGKSAN

-183 ATYGNFVK
+183 AAYGNFVK
-191 VNGTANLKNS
+191 VNGTANLTNS

-219 MVQAKDFNENILKA
+219 IVQAKDFNENILKA
-233 NNNAGALLLKFASD
+233 NNNAGALLLKFAGD

-258 LEAGTIIDISD
+258 LEAVTIIDISD

-278 GLVDYKL
+278 G
-285 SVQNCG
+285 
-291 GNKCLVDY
+291 LVDY

-340 KNEFDFSQDEEWTK
+340 KNEFDSSQGEEWEQ
-354 AKEALEKQK
+354 AKETLKKQQAELQTMLE
-363 TELEQ
+363 
-368 LKQEA
+368 EA
-373 EKNGGKIDDEK
+373 KKNGGKIDDEK

-528 GATIGVDKQANDDVL
+528 GATVGVDKQANDDVL
-543 WGTYFTYANAKIKD
+543 WGAYFTYANAKIKD

-600 TDGAYNSDYTSKFL
+600 IDGAYNSDYTSKFL

-715 IEANNKKKTYGQ
+715 VEANNKKKTYGQ

>member
-28 INLTE
+28 INLTQ

-101 PAYVTNL
+101 PVYVTNL

-120 VLQAFAPSVINGDLT
+120 VLQASAPSVINGNLT
-135 MTSSGG
+135 MTSSGA
-141 EAITEDEKKGS
+141 ETITEDEKKGS
-152 GIILYNGAVEGKSAN
+152 GIILYNGNGAVEGKSAN

-183 ATYGNFVK
+183 AAYGNFVK
-191 VNGTANLKNS
+191 VNGTANLTNS

-219 MVQAKDFNENILKA
+219 IVQAKDFNENILKA
-233 NNNAGALLLKFASD
+233 NNNAGALLLKFAGD

-291 GNKCLVDY
+291 GNKCLV
-299 KLSVQNC
+299 
-306 GGNKCLVINGGAT
+306 INGGAT

-332 IDAIDKLL
+332 IDTIDKLL
-340 KNEFDFSQDEEWTK
+340 KNEFDSSQGEEWEQ
-354 AKEALEKQK
+354 AKETLKKQQAEIQTMLE
-363 TELEQ
+363 
-368 LKQEA
+368 EA
-373 EKNGGKIDDEK
+373 KKNGGKIDDEK

-528 GATIGVDKQANDDVL
+528 GATVGVDKQANDDVL
-543 WGTYFTYANAKIKD
+543 WGAYFTYANAKIKD

-600 TDGAYNSDYTSKFL
+600 IDGAYNSDYTSKFL

-665 SVSVEVGAEFRKYM
+665 SVSIEVGAEFRKYM

-715 IEANNKKKTYGQ
+715 VEANNKKKTYGQ

>member
-28 INLTE
+28 INLTQ

-50 KNPDKYKGQDLN
+50 KNPDKYKGQDLS

-73 DYDSADYRLNI
+73 DYDSDDYRLNI

-101 PAYVTNL
+101 PVYVTNL

-120 VLQAFAPSVINGDLT
+120 VLQASAPSVINGNLT
-135 MTSSGG
+135 MTSSGA
-141 EAITEDEKKGS
+141 ETITEDEKKGS
-152 GIILYNGAVEGKSAN
+152 GIILYNGNGAVEGKSAN

-183 ATYGNFVK
+183 AAYGNFVK
-191 VNGTANLKNS
+191 VNGTANLTNS

-219 MVQAKDFNENILKA
+219 IVQAKDFNENILKA
-233 NNNAGALLLKFASD
+233 NNNAGALLLKFAGD

-258 LEAGTIIDISD
+258 LEAATIIDISD

-278 GLVDYKL
+278 G
-285 SVQNCG
+285 
-291 GNKCLVDY
+291 LVDY

-332 IDAIDKLL
+332 IDTIDKLL
-340 KNEFDFSQDEEWTK
+340 KNEFDSSQGEEWEQ
-354 AKEALEKQK
+354 AKETLKKQQAEIQTMLE
-363 TELEQ
+363 
-368 LKQEA
+368 EA
-373 EKNGGKIDDEK
+373 KKNGGKIDDEK

-528 GATIGVDKQANDDVL
+528 GATVGVDKQANDDVL
-543 WGTYFTYANAKIKD
+543 WGAYFTYANAKIKD

-600 TDGAYNSDYTSKFL
+600 IDGAYNSDYTSKFL

-715 IEANNKKKTYGQ
+715 VEANNKKKTYGQ

>member
-28 INLTE
+28 INLTQ

-91 LSFTHNNGQN
+91 LSFTHNNDQN
-101 PAYVTNL
+101 PVYVTNL

-120 VLQAFAPSVINGDLT
+120 VLQASAPSVINGNLT
-135 MTSSGG
+135 MTSSGAG
-141 EAITEDEKKGS
+141 TITEDEKKGS
-152 GIILYNGAVEGKSAN
+152 GIILYNGNGAVEGKSAN

-183 ATYGNFVK
+183 AAYGNFVK
-191 VNGTANLKNS
+191 VNGTANLTNS

-219 MVQAKDFNENILKA
+219 IVQAKDFNENILKA
-233 NNNAGALLLKFASD
+233 NNNAGALLLKFAGD

-291 GNKCLVDY
+291 GNKCLV
-299 KLSVQNC
+299 
-306 GGNKCLVINGGAT
+306 INGGAT

-332 IDAIDKLL
+332 IDTIDKLL
-340 KNEFDFSQDEEWTK
+340 KNEFDSSQGEEWEQ
-354 AKEALEKQK
+354 AKETLKKQQAEIQTMLE
-363 TELEQ
+363 
-368 LKQEA
+368 EA
-373 EKNGGKIDDEK
+373 KKNGGKIDDEK
-384 YIDLVNKNSNLNL
+384 YIDLVNKNLNLNL

-528 GATIGVDKQANDDVL
+528 GATVGVDKQANDDVL
-543 WGTYFTYANAKIKD
+543 WGAYFTYANAKIKD

-600 TDGAYNSDYTSKFL
+600 IDGAYNSDYTSKFL

-715 IEANNKKKTYGQ
+715 VEANNKKKTYGQ

-767 VGLKYKF
+767 VRLKYKF

>member
-21 SSAFAQE
+21 SGAFAAE
-28 INLTE
+28 ITFN
-33 SSDVGNYF
+33 SDSDLNTHF
-41 EENGKDINL
+41 DINEKDNVATF
-50 KNPDKYKGQDLN
+50 KNENYKNQDLTFKIN
-62 IKMGVWDLPND
+62 TLAFD
-73 DYDSADYRLNI
+73 DAPEDAKINI
-84 DIGKNNT
+84 DLGNNSLT
-91 LSFTHNNGQN
+91 LENTRNSGGE
-101 PAYVTNL
+101 
-108 NATAKEVKTTDI
+108 TAALVRNFNVDAKDFKTTDI
-120 VLQAFAPSVINGDLT
+120 GLSYFNAGIINANFT
-135 MTSSGG
+135 MV
-141 EAITEDEKKGS
+141 GS
-152 GIILYNGAVEGKSAN
+152 GEDFDLDNIDKNKASSLLIFNGSRENTNDTVN
-167 GSLTINGN
+167 GSLTVNGD
-175 FTADKTLF
+175 FS
-183 ATYGNFVK
+183 ATNSAIVSMKSDTFK
-191 VNGTANLKNS
+191 VNGTATIEKSGLGFLSQSYSNLDVND
-201 NFGLMKRS
+201 FIALR
-209 YTDLE
+209 
-214 ANNVV
+214 
-219 MVQAKDFNENILKA
+219 AKDIKTDTLNEDT
-233 NNNAGALLLKFASD
+233 NAGALILKTASSYIDESLLNGDDYVASL
-247 YISTDVQGKDP
+247 DVTA
-258 LEAGTIIDISD
+258 ENN
-269 EDKYGDGEK
+269 KYGGVF
-278 GLVDYKL
+278 VDYKL
-285 SVQNCG
+285 SLKNCG
-291 GNKCLVDY
+291 GD
-299 KLSVQNC
+299 
-306 GGNKCLVINGGAT
+306 KCLVINGGAT
-319 AAAKD
+319 AAAK
-324 KLVQLQVD
+324 KLTNQIAVD
-332 IDAIDKLL
+332 LEAITRIIDGLD
-340 KNEFDFSQDEEWTK
+340 NEQ

-363 TELEQ
+363 TELKKLQ
-368 LKQEA
+368 QEA
-373 EKNGGKIDDEK
+373 MQNGGKIDDEK
-384 YIDLVNKNSNLNL
+384 YIDLVNKNLNLNL

-424 REGVKLALDIKKDT
+424 REGVKLALQIKKDT

-528 GATIGVDKQANDDVL
+528 GATVGVDKQANDDVL
-543 WGTYFTYANAKIKD
+543 WGAYFTYANAKIKD

-569 GMYSTINVA
+569 GMYSTINIA

-665 SVSVEVGAEFRKYM
+665 SVSIEVGAEFRKYM

-715 IEANNKKKTYGQ
+715 VEANNKKKTYGQ
-727 IIVGGNVDFTN
+727 IIVGDNVDFTN

>member
-21 SSAFAQE
+21 LGAFA
-28 INLTE
+28 
-33 SSDVGNYF
+33 
-41 EENGKDINL
+41 EEINL
-50 KNPDKYKGQDLN
+50 KNPDNYKGKDLS
-62 IKMGVWDLPND
+62 IKMGIGDLPSD
-73 DYDSADYRLNI
+73 GYDTADYQLNI

-91 LSFTHNNGQN
+91 LSFTHNNNQE

-108 NATAKEVKTTDI
+108 NATAKKVETTDI
-120 VLQAFAPSVINGDLT
+120 ILQAFAPSVINGDLT
-135 MTSSGG
+135 MTGSGK
-141 EAITEDEKKGS
+141 EAITQDEEKGS
-152 GIILYNGAVEGKSAN
+152 GIILYNGAGETQSAN

-191 VNGTANLKNS
+191 VNGTANLTNS
-201 NFGLMKRS
+201 NFGLIKRS

-219 MVQAKDFNENILKA
+219 MVQAKDFNEDILKA
-233 NNNAGALLLKFASD
+233 KNNAGALLVKFLND
-247 YISTDVQGKDP
+247 YVSTDLHGKDVA
-258 LEAGTIIDISD
+258 ETGAVIDISD
-269 EDKYGDGEK
+269 EEKYGDGEK
-278 GLVDYKL
+278 GF
-285 SVQNCG
+285 
-291 GNKCLVDY
+291 VDY

-319 AAAKD
+319 AAAKN
-324 KLVQLQVD
+324 LTNQITVD

-340 KNEFDFSQDEEWTK
+340 KNEFDPSQEEEWTK
-354 AKEALEKQK
+354 VKEALEKQK
-363 TELEQ
+363 EELKKLQ
-368 LKQEA
+368 QEA
-373 EKNGGKIDDEK
+373 MQNGGKIDDEK
-384 YIDLVNKNSNLNL
+384 YIDLVNKNLNLNL

-424 REGVKLALDIKKDT
+424 REGVKLALQIKKDT

-528 GATIGVDKQANDDVL
+528 GATVGVDKQANDNVL
-543 WGTYFTYANAKIKD
+543 WGAYFTYANAKIKD

-569 GMYSTINVA
+569 GMYSTINIA

-585 KAYAQVS
+585 KAYAQIS

-600 TDGAYNSDYTSKFL
+600 VDGAYNSDYTSKFL
-614 GLSANAGRV
+614 GLSANADRV

-715 IEANNKKKTYGQ
+715 VEANNKKKTYGQ

>member
-28 INLTE
+28 INLTQ

-50 KNPDKYKGQDLN
+50 KNPDKYKGQDLS

-91 LSFTHNNGQN
+91 LSFTHNNDQN
-101 PAYVTNL
+101 PVYVTNL

-120 VLQAFAPSVINGDLT
+120 VLQASAPSVINGNLT

-141 EAITEDEKKGS
+141 GAITEDEKKGS
-152 GIILYNGAVEGKSAN
+152 GIILYNGNGAVEGKSAN

-175 FTADKTLF
+175 FAADKTLF
-183 ATYGNFVK
+183 AAYGNFVK
-191 VNGTANLKNS
+191 VNGTANLTNS

-219 MVQAKDFNENILKA
+219 IVQAKDFNENILKA
-233 NNNAGALLLKFASD
+233 NNNAGALLLKFAGD

-258 LEAGTIIDISD
+258 LEAATIIDISD

-278 GLVDYKL
+278 G
-285 SVQNCG
+285 
-291 GNKCLVDY
+291 LVDY

-332 IDAIDKLL
+332 IDSIDKLL
-340 KNEFDFSQDEEWTK
+340 KNEFDSSQGEEWEQ
-354 AKEALEKQK
+354 AKETLKKQQAEIQTMLE
-363 TELEQ
+363 
-368 LKQEA
+368 EA
-373 EKNGGKIDDEK
+373 KKNGGKIDDEK

-528 GATIGVDKQANDDVL
+528 GATVGVDKQANDDVL
-543 WGTYFTYANAKIKD
+543 WGAYFTYANAKIKD

-600 TDGAYNSDYTSKFL
+600 IDGAYNSDYTSKFL

-658 IDSMKNN
+658 IDSIKNN

-715 IEANNKKKTYGQ
+715 VEANNKKKTYGQ

>member
-28 INLTE
+28 INLTQ
-33 SSDVGNYF
+33 SSDVENYF

-50 KNPDKYKGQDLN
+50 KNPDKYKGQDLS
-62 IKMGVWDLPND
+62 ITMGVWDLPND

-101 PAYVTNL
+101 PVYVTNL

-120 VLQAFAPSVINGDLT
+120 VLQAFAPSVINGNLT

-191 VNGTANLKNS
+191 VNGTANLTNS
-201 NFGLMKRS
+201 NFGLMKHS

-219 MVQAKDFNENILKA
+219 IVQAKDFNENILKA
-233 NNNAGALLLKFASD
+233 NNNAGALLLKFAGD

-258 LEAGTIIDISD
+258 LEAATIIDISD

-278 GLVDYKL
+278 G
-285 SVQNCG
+285 
-291 GNKCLVDY
+291 LVDY

-332 IDAIDKLL
+332 IDTIDKLL
-340 KNEFDFSQDEEWTK
+340 KNEFDSSQGEEWEQ
-354 AKEALEKQK
+354 AKEALQEQK
-363 TELEQ
+363 TKLEKLQ
-368 LKQEA
+368 QEA
-373 EKNGGKIDDEK
+373 MQNGGKIDDEK
-384 YIDLVNKNSNLNL
+384 YIDLVNKNLNLNL

-528 GATIGVDKQANDDVL
+528 GATVGVDKQANDDVL
-543 WGTYFTYANAKIKD
+543 WGAYFTYANAKIKD

-600 TDGAYNSDYTSKFL
+600 IDGAYNSDYTSKFL

-715 IEANNKKKTYGQ
+715 VEANNKKKTYGQ

>member
-28 INLTE
+28 INLTQ

-91 LSFTHNNGQN
+91 LSFTHNNDQN
-101 PAYVTNL
+101 PVYVTNL

-120 VLQAFAPSVINGDLT
+120 VLQASAPSVINGNLT

-141 EAITEDEKKGS
+141 GAITEDEKKGS
-152 GIILYNGAVEGKSAN
+152 GIILYNGNGAVEGKSAN

-183 ATYGNFVK
+183 AAYGNFVK
-191 VNGTANLKNS
+191 VNGTANLTNS

-219 MVQAKDFNENILKA
+219 IVQAKDFNENILKA
-233 NNNAGALLLKFASD
+233 NNNAGALLLKFAGD

-258 LEAGTIIDISD
+258 LEAATIIDISD

-278 GLVDYKL
+278 G
-285 SVQNCG
+285 
-291 GNKCLVDY
+291 LVDY

-332 IDAIDKLL
+332 IDTIDKLL
-340 KNEFDFSQDEEWTK
+340 KNEFDSNQGEEWEQ
-354 AKEALEKQK
+354 AKETLKKQQAELQTMLE
-363 TELEQ
+363 
-368 LKQEA
+368 EA
-373 EKNGGKIDDEK
+373 KKNGGKIDDEK
-384 YIDLVNKNSNLNL
+384 YIDLVNKNLNLNL

-528 GATIGVDKQANDDVL
+528 GATVGVDKQANDDVL
-543 WGTYFTYANAKIKD
+543 WGAYFTYANAKIKD

-600 TDGAYNSDYTSKFL
+600 IDGAYNSDYTSKFL

-715 IEANNKKKTYGQ
+715 VEANNKKKTYGQ

>member
-21 SSAFAQE
+21 SGAFAAE
-28 INLTE
+28 ITFN
-33 SSDVGNYF
+33 SDSDLNTHF
-41 EENGKDINL
+41 DINEKDNVATF
-50 KNPDKYKGQDLN
+50 KNENYKNQDLTFKIN
-62 IKMGVWDLPND
+62 TLAFD
-73 DYDSADYRLNI
+73 DAHEDAKINI
-84 DIGKNNT
+84 DLGNNSLT
-91 LSFTHNNGQN
+91 LENTRNSGGE
-101 PAYVTNL
+101 
-108 NATAKEVKTTDI
+108 TAALVRNFNVDAKDFKTTDI
-120 VLQAFAPSVINGDLT
+120 GLSYFNAGIINANFT
-135 MTSSGG
+135 MV
-141 EAITEDEKKGS
+141 GS
-152 GIILYNGAVEGKSAN
+152 GEDFDLDNIDKNKASSLLIFNGSRENTNDTVN
-167 GSLTINGN
+167 GSLTVNGD
-175 FTADKTLF
+175 FS
-183 ATYGNFVK
+183 ATNSAIVSMKSDTFK
-191 VNGTANLKNS
+191 VNGTATIEKSGLGFLSQSYSNL
-201 NFGLMKRS
+201 
-209 YTDLE
+209 D
-214 ANNVV
+214 ANDFIVLR
-219 MVQAKDFNENILKA
+219 AKDIKTDKLNDET
-233 NNNAGALLLKFASD
+233 NAGALILKSGSSYIDESLLNGDDSIASL
-247 YISTDVQGKDP
+247 DVT
-258 LEAGTIIDISD
+258 A
-269 EDKYGDGEK
+269 EDNKYGGVF
-278 GLVDYKL
+278 VDYKL
-285 SVQNCG
+285 SLKNCG
-291 GNKCLVDY
+291 GD
-299 KLSVQNC
+299 
-306 GGNKCLVINGGAT
+306 KCLVINGGAT
-319 AAAKD
+319 AAAK
-324 KLVQLQVD
+324 KLTNQIAVD
-332 IDAIDKLL
+332 LEAITRIIDDLD
-340 KNEFDFSQDEEWTK
+340 NEQ
-354 AKEALEKQK
+354 AKEALQEQK
-363 TELEQ
+363 TELEKLQ
-368 LKQEA
+368 QEA
-373 EKNGGKIDDEK
+373 MQNGGKIDDEK
-384 YIDLVNKNSNLNL
+384 YIDLVNKNLNLNL

-424 REGVKLALDIKKDT
+424 REGVKLALQIKKDT

-528 GATIGVDKQANDDVL
+528 GATVGVDKQANDDVL
-543 WGTYFTYANAKIKD
+543 WGAYFTYANAKIKD

-569 GMYSTINVA
+569 GMYSTINIA

-600 TDGAYNSDYTSKFL
+600 IDGAYNSDYTSKFL

-715 IEANNKKKTYGQ
+715 VEANNKKKTYGQ